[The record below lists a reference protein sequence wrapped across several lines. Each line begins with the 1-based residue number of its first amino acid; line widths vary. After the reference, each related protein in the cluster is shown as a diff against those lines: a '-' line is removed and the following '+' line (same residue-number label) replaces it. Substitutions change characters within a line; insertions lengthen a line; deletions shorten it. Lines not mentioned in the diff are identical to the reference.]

1 MPVGGP
7 IKPSFN
13 GTEDN
18 IVSSTALI
26 YPDLIGPAGGSAGG
40 SAGGPQGASAGG
52 PAGGPWSGQSTFDF
66 NLFSATSQVPG
77 DQDLI
82 QNPYLQSAAYSAS
95 TYSAKN
101 EPVPYLADF
110 SAFMR

>member
-7 IKPSFN
+7 KRPDFAGPQTN
-13 GTEDN
+13 VTE
-18 IVSSTALI
+18 STARV
-26 YPDLIGPAGGSAGG
+26 YPDLIGPGGGG
-40 SAGGPQGASAGG
+40 AGG
-52 PAGGPWSGQSTFDF
+52 PAGANACGTTNAGSAPWTGQSTFDF
-66 NLFSATSQVPG
+66 NLFSASQVPG

-82 QNPYLQSAAYSAS
+82 QNPYLQSATFSPS

-110 SAFMR
+110 SAFMK

>member
-7 IKPSFN
+7 VRPAFA
-13 GTEDN
+13 GPQTN
-18 IVSSTALI
+18 IVASTPLV
-26 YPDLIGPAGGSAGG
+26 YPDLIGPGGGGSSSMLGPAG
-40 SAGGPQGASAGG
+40 A
-52 PAGGPWSGQSTFDF
+52 PAGGPPGGTWSGQSTFDF
-66 NLFSATSQVPG
+66 NLFSASQVPG

-82 QNPYLQSAAYSAS
+82 QNPYLQSATYSAS
-95 TYSAKN
+95 IYSAKN